1 MVTRCATNVE
11 SDFYGSLCG
20 LLIIHGEYLMGISCS
35 PLKRLVMLWVMEV
48 GDKKE
53 RKKMKRA
60 TTAGF
65 MAVFAG
71 VLLAT
76 VTSASANHVATGK
89 GTYAVA
95 PRVLAEFHFIVAKP
109 GGTNPGLNPGLN
121 FVQSEMAG
129 IGGSKPFKTVMIS
142 TAIDFT
148 IPPESTETDERT
160 VTIIGEMVSTTFLG
174 AGEDRQPFAELVPFT
189 AIGVDKRIPEAG
201 ADFFSLAVEYS
212 ASQAQ
217 GPLFASLGL
226 GTCDDTTC
234 RITFEGP
241 VKRGDIFV
249 HTAGGE

>member
-1 MVTRCATNVE
+1 MVTGCATNVV
-11 SDFYGSLCG
+11 SDFDGALCR
-20 LLIIHGEYLMGISCS
+20 LLIIHGEYPIGISHF
-35 PLKRLVMLWVMEV
+35 PLKELVMLGVMEF
-48 GDKKE
+48 GDKGE

-60 TTAGF
+60 TTIGF

-76 VTSASANHVATGK
+76 VTSVSANHVATGK

-95 PRVLAEFHFIVAKP
+95 PHVLGEFHFVVAKP
-109 GGTNPGLNPGLN
+109 GPNPDLTPGLN
-121 FVQSEMAG
+121 FVRSEMAR
-129 IGGSKPFKTVMIS
+129 IHDSMSFQTVLIS

-148 IPPESTETDERT
+148 IPPESAETDGRT

-174 AGEDRQPFAELVPFT
+174 VGEERQSFAELVSFT

-217 GPLFASLGL
+217 GPLFASFGL
-226 GTCDDTTC
+226 GKCDDTTC